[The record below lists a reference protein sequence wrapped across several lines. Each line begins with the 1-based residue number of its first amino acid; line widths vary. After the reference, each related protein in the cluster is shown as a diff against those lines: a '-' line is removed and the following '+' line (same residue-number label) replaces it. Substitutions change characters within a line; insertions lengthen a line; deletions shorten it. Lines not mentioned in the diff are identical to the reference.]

1 MNSRIISTAL
11 AAALL
16 FGCVSHEGTYSPD
29 CIAFVGSHIRIGIGQ
44 FVWEKFTDS
53 VVVDDA
59 GEVVNQFPGFPLRGT
74 YRIDGQTLY
83 MESDAG
89 ESMENMYLQQR
100 DNRQYLLTAEQFAA
114 WEKTGKYAACA
125 LVLGGNTDD

>member
-1 MNSRIISTAL
+1 MKPRLVVTVLYAVMLS
-11 AAALL
+11 
-16 FGCVSHEGTYSPD
+16 GCLSHEGTYLPG
-29 CIAFVGSHIRIGIGQ
+29 CIAYAGNKITLSGDR

-59 GEVVNQFPGFPLRGT
+59 GEVVNQFPGYPLRGT

-83 MESDAG
+83 MKSDGG
-89 ESMENMYLQQR
+89 ESLENMYLHQR

-114 WEKTGKYAACA
+114 WENTGKDADCA
-125 LVLGGNTDD
+125 LLLSGNTDD